1 MKGFINWLQRFIFP
15 WAARIGRVRWLAAL
29 RDAFVI
35 LLPVNLIGS
44 LAVLFTSLVHV
55 LKTQLGWHLLAKGL
69 FPIVA
74 CSDLI
79 WQGTFKLFSL
89 YFALAWGY
97 QLASRFGV
105 NRLMG
110 ASVSLGSFLMSVAN
124 VSHIRVN
131 GEKIRLANFLNL
143 HELSMTGLFTAILFG
158 GLGVAFLIW
167 AQKNRLGLRVGG
179 HMPAVEKVALEYFI
193 PVLLSLASVAL
204 VNFLFQG
211 ITGTYFSAWLLEA
224 IQQPL
229 IRLGQGFGPVMLV
242 TFVAQVLWFFGLN
255 GTSILA
261 PVIDSIWLTP
271 EIANLNSAK
280 NGQVVHYLW
289 GRSSF
294 DIFAGFGGAG
304 GTLVLVIAILCI
316 SKRAD
321 FRSLAKI
328 ALAPS
333 IFNINWPVVY
343 GLPIVLNPAYVV
355 PFIVAPLVNTA
366 TAYWVTA
373 LGWVHPVQ
381 ATMPSV
387 MPPLLNSFLAC
398 NYDWHALVLTVFN
411 MVVAFLI
418 WLPFVKAAERIAE
431 FVPAENHFQGPNF

>member
-1 MKGFINWLQRFIFP
+1 MKGFINWLQRFILP

-35 LLPVNLIGS
+35 LLPVNLLGS

-55 LKTQLGWHLLAKGL
+55 LKAQLGWQLLARGL

-89 YFALAWGY
+89 YFAIAWGY
-97 QLASRFGV
+97 QLASRFGI
-105 NRLMG
+105 NRLLG

-124 VSHIRVN
+124 VSHIRIHGQQV
-131 GEKIRLANFLNL
+131 RLANFLNL
-143 HELSMTGLFTAILFG
+143 RELSMTGLFTAILFG
-158 GLGVAFLIW
+158 GLGVAVLIW
-167 AQKNRLGLRVGG
+167 AQENKLGLRTSG
-179 HMPAVEKVALEYFI
+179 HLPAVEKVALESVI
-193 PVLLSLASVAL
+193 PVLLALVSVAML
-204 VNFLFQG
+204 NFLFQG
-211 ITGTYFSAWLLEA
+211 ITGTYFSAWLLNT
-224 IQQPL
+224 IQRPL

-271 EIANLNSAK
+271 EIANLDAAK
-280 NGQVVHYLW
+280 NGRLVHYLW

-304 GTLVLVIAILCI
+304 GTLVLVIAILCF
-316 SKRAD
+316 SKGAD

-343 GLPIVLNPAYVV
+343 GLPIVLNPTYVV

-366 TAYWVTA
+366 TAYWATV

-381 ATMPSV
+381 VTMPSV
-387 MPPLLNSFLAC
+387 MPPLINSFLAC
-398 NYDWHALVLTVFN
+398 NYDWHALVLTIFN
-411 MVVAFLI
+411 LLIAFFI
-418 WLPFVKAAERIAE
+418 WLPFVKAADRIAE
-431 FVPAENHFQGPNF
+431 FSPAENRFQGPNF

>member
-1 MKGFINWLQRFIFP
+1 MRGFINWLQRFIFP

-110 ASVSLGSFLMSVAN
+110 ASVSLGGFLMSVAN

-211 ITGTYFSAWLLEA
+211 ITGTYFSAWLLGA

-255 GTSILA
+255 GTSILS

-343 GLPIVLNPAYVV
+343 GTRP
-355 PFIVAPLVNTA
+355 
-366 TAYWVTA
+366 
-373 LGWVHPVQ
+373 
-381 ATMPSV
+381 M
-387 MPPLLNSFLAC
+387 
-398 NYDWHALVLTVFN
+398 
-411 MVVAFLI
+411 
-418 WLPFVKAAERIAE
+418 
-431 FVPAENHFQGPNF
+431 